1 MGLPQGS
8 VFSSY
13 IYDLAN
19 CYKLNVIKLNASFT
33 IMIYQ
38 KAIEKVKAAKLYMHA
53 KPSHIC
59 LIV

>member
-1 MGLPQGS
+1 MRWVSLKG
-8 VFSSY
+8 
-13 IYDLAN
+13 
-19 CYKLNVIKLNASFT
+19 LNASFT